1 MIYIPIVALI
11 LGVVL
16 GFLIKVPVTG
26 IAGVYM
32 GVAVVA
38 GLDSVFGGLRSAIE
52 GKFRSDVFMTGFVA
66 NIVIAFFLAWFG
78 DRIGVNVYFVAILV
92 TATTVPTLKGFNRVT
107 GELPR
112 INSALNGTSTTGLTT
127 ALPTQ
132 ALLNTGANQVPWA
145 ALK

>member
-52 GKFRSDVFMTGFVA
+52 GKFRSDVFTTGFIA

-92 TATTVPTLKGFNRVT
+92 MGSRIFTNLSLIRRQMLTKWHDVRERKRLDSEMKAQQSD
-107 GELPR
+107 GEG
-112 INSALNGTSTTGLTT
+112 SAQQTITS
-127 ALPTQ
+127 
-132 ALLNTGANQVPWA
+132 
-145 ALK
+145 

>member
-52 GKFRSDVFMTGFVA
+52 GKFRSDVFTTGFIA

-92 TATTVPTLKGFNRVT
+92 MGSRIFTNLSLIRRQMLTKWHDVRERKRLDSEMKAQQSDGEGSAQQTITT
-107 GELPR
+107 
-112 INSALNGTSTTGLTT
+112 
-127 ALPTQ
+127 
-132 ALLNTGANQVPWA
+132 
-145 ALK
+145 

>member
-92 TATTVPTLKGFNRVT
+92 MGSRIFTNLSLIRRQMLTKWHDVRERKRLDSEMKAQQSD
-107 GELPR
+107 GEG
-112 INSALNGTSTTGLTT
+112 SAQQTITS
-127 ALPTQ
+127 
-132 ALLNTGANQVPWA
+132 
-145 ALK
+145 

>member
-1 MIYIPIVALI
+1 VIYIPIVALI

-32 GVAVVA
+32 GVAVIA

-92 TATTVPTLKGFNRVT
+92 MGSRIFTNLSLIRRQMLTKWHDVRERKRLDSEMKAQQSD
-107 GELPR
+107 GEG
-112 INSALNGTSTTGLTT
+112 SAQQTITS
-127 ALPTQ
+127 
-132 ALLNTGANQVPWA
+132 
-145 ALK
+145 